1 MSSRTGPIGLLLD
14 ESATDHCEQKGIS
27 MRKDLIDGFRW
38 VSGSRVIF
46 GEPRCTYGKGR
57 ICSHEGRGTCH
68 SRYNPTKH
76 CSIH

>member
-1 MSSRTGPIGLLLD
+1 
-14 ESATDHCEQKGIS
+14 
-27 MRKDLIDGFRW
+27 MRSDSIDGFQW

-46 GEPRCTYGKGR
+46 GEPPCTYGKGR
-57 ICSHEGRGTCH
+57 ICSTEGCRTRL